1 MNTKSDI
8 PHTEKHPNAV
18 AGILKVARAVAVFPV
33 VMAVILFV
41 AAGRLDWTWAW
52 V

>member
-8 PHTEKHPNAV
+8 PHTEKHPNVLAS
-18 AGILKVARAVAVFPV
+18 ILKLATDVAIFPV

-41 AAGRLDWTWAW
+41 VAGQLE
-52 V
+52 